1 MGGERTQR
9 GHAATAESDPI
20 SDKSGLFCCYAAQFA
35 LSNVLGC
42 GPRPTQDKAHE
53 AARIHH
59 ASRRRGTQQAEMRR
73 IRASRQRPTD
83 RFGRRRAF
91 YLLNAACK
99 PF

>member
-1 MGGERTQR
+1 MLRLRLSQF
-9 GHAATAESDPI
+9 DP
-20 SDKSGLFCCYAAQFA
+20 SPTEVAYFAVMQFA

-59 ASRRRGTQQAEMRR
+59 ASRRRGSQQAEMRR

-83 RFGRRRAF
+83 QFGRRRAF

>member
-1 MGGERTQR
+1 MLNVSSSHFE
-9 GHAATAESDPI
+9 PI

-59 ASRRRGTQQAEMRR
+59 ASRRRGSQQAEMCEGF
-73 IRASRQRPTD
+73 APLGSVPLTD
-83 RFGRRRAF
+83 SGAGV
-91 YLLNAACK
+91 
-99 PF
+99 PFTC